1 MDRAI
6 IFVIDIVLKA
16 GYGCPRIILTDN
28 GGEVTNK
35 LIKGIHGRENAV
47 GESSGAG
54 KGWGREGGA
63 GWKRKR
69 GRRRQVR
76 RRRDK
81 QIKEL
86 RVEQRRQA
94 REQGLEP

>member
-1 MDRAI
+1 MEDKVIDRAI

-35 LIKGIHGRENAV
+35 LIKGIYGRENAV

-54 KGWGREGGA
+54 KEWGREGGVDWK
-63 GWKRKR
+63 WKRER
-69 GRRRQVR
+69 RGEGRRRT
-76 RRRDK
+76 
-81 QIKEL
+81 
-86 RVEQRRQA
+86 
-94 REQGLEP
+94 RESDQGT

>member
-1 MDRAI
+1 MEDKVIDRAI

-63 GWKRKR
+63 GLKKKRERR
-69 GRRRQVR
+69 GEVR
-76 RRRDK
+76 RRR
-81 QIKEL
+81 
-86 RVEQRRQA
+86 RQSN
-94 REQGLEP
+94 QGT